1 MKSDLKII
9 NDFTD
14 LTVWQLAHQLKIEV
28 YSFTELLPDSEKYN
42 RVIQLKKAVSSI
54 SANIAEGFGRYHF
67 QENIQFCRQAR
78 GSLDETKDHL
88 ITSRDLHE
96 APIERCN
103 GLIEKCNLLKKV
115 LNGYIRSLKNTKYH
129 QLITNN
135 Q

>member
-1 MKSDLKII
+1 MGLENNYYDFQDLNIWKRGREIR
-9 NDFTD
+9 
-14 LTVWQLAHQLKIEV
+14 LRIEEIV
-28 YSFTELLPDSEKYN
+28 KHLPKDEKY
-42 RVIQLKKAVSSI
+42 RLGDQMVRASRSI
-54 SANIAEGFGRYHF
+54 TALIAEGYGRYHF
-67 QENIQFCRQAR
+67 KENIQFCRQAR

>member
-1 MKSDLKII
+1 MGLGNNYYDFQDLNIWKRGREIRLRI
-9 NDFTD
+9 EEI
-14 LTVWQLAHQLKIEV
+14 VKQLPK
-28 YSFTELLPDSEKYN
+28 DEKY
-42 RVIQLKKAVSSI
+42 RLGDQMVRASRSI
-54 SANIAEGFGRYHF
+54 TALIAEGYGRYHF
-67 QENIQFCRQAR
+67 KENIQFCRQAR

>member
-1 MKSDLKII
+1 MGLGNNYYDFQDLNIWKRGREIR
-9 NDFTD
+9 
-14 LTVWQLAHQLKIEV
+14 LRIEEIV
-28 YSFTELLPDSEKYN
+28 KHLPKDEKY
-42 RVIQLKKAVSSI
+42 RLGDQMVRASRSI
-54 SANIAEGFGRYHF
+54 TALIAEGYGRYHF
-67 QENIQFCRQAR
+67 KENIQFCRQAR